1 MTSRAASRVAIAALL
16 ATNTT
21 FVATYD
27 HESLDFQ
34 RKSPVGMVHS
44 DGSAPGP
51 ARTMV
56 ARDREHALLISIWWA
71 RDETTEDY
79 IDALSSDVF
88 DLLEANGNQN
98 ATWRSME
105 IDTSFSNMDYP
116 ILDGV
121 MYRREQIR
129 VIVW

>member
-1 MTSRAASRVAIAALL
+1 MTSRAASRVALTALL

-27 HESLDFQ
+27 YESLDFQ
-34 RKSPVGMVHS
+34 RQSPVAMVHS

-51 ARTMV
+51 ARVMT
-56 ARDREHALLISIWWA
+56 AHDRQHALLVSIWWK
-71 RDETTEDY
+71 RGTTTEDD
-79 IDALSSDVF
+79 IDALSSAVY
-88 DLLEANGNQN
+88 DLLEANSGSN

-105 IDTSFSNMDYP
+105 IDGGFSSMDYP
-116 ILDGV
+116 LLDGV